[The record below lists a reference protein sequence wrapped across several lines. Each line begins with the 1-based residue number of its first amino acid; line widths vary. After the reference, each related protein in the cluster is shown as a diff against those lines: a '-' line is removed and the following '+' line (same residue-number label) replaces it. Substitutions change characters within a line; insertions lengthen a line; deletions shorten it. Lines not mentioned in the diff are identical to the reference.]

1 MSKLLK
7 PPRYLFLMRH
17 AQQRAGHLTNAGS
30 AHIRELAGRLS
41 EWVRA
46 EWRNEPD
53 RAIRVWYTAPATEVR
68 ETVDLLMQEVLAETQ
83 RPELRVGYPFSLHTP
98 HEPAGATPAVSD
110 RKSWSASLPP
120 SFPETEQGDFG
131 LTLSAYSPDDKSFR
145 ELRKWLDASKTH
157 DQARRTDVDAPLM
170 IGNDP
175 LIGWLATKLSRRTTP
190 VSRGELICLVRKR
203 DSGRWRLL
211 WTISED
217 GEAEAEAIRTKIKS
231 KMNTAAAL
239 GTVIVGLTTFLL
251 QEAFKK
257 EPSVWHWLA
266 FATLGAAAA
275 LYFLTL
281 FLYDTLQMPPRFWG
295 SRFPSRTA
303 SPKKREMP
311 WSRFRHGRS
320 SVRRPP
326 SSTAR
331 VLQAN
336 MVQIWTWIFTP
347 ATILAGLGVAL
358 FAIGATSMGRDDI
371 VHVQPWHVLAVIAG
385 LAILIA
391 AWVAWQRPNLGTSD

>member
-1 MSKLLK
+1 MSKLFK

-17 AQQRAGHLTNAGS
+17 AQHRAGHLTNAGS
-30 AHIRELAGRLS
+30 ANVRELAGRLS
-41 EWVRA
+41 EWIFA

-53 RAIRVWYTAPATEVR
+53 RAIRLWYTAPATEVR
-68 ETVDLLMQEVLAETQ
+68 ETVNLLMQEVLAETQ
-83 RPELRVGYPFSLHTP
+83 RPELRVGYPFSLRTP
-98 HEPAGATPAVSD
+98 NEPAGATRPVSD
-110 RKSWSASLPP
+110 RQSWSASLLP
-120 SFPETEQGDFG
+120 SFPKTEQGDFG

-157 DQARRTDVDAPLM
+157 DQARRTDVDAPLVV
-170 IGNDP
+170 GNDP

-190 VSRGELICLVRKR
+190 VSRGEFICLVRKYNR
-203 DSGRWRLL
+203 GRWRLL

-303 SPKKREMP
+303 SQKKREMP
-311 WSRFRHGRS
+311 WSRFRHGKP

-347 ATILAGLGVAL
+347 PPSSPASAWLSSRLVPP
-358 FAIGATSMGRDDI
+358 R
-371 VHVQPWHVLAVIAG
+371 W
-385 LAILIA
+385 A
-391 AWVAWQRPNLGTSD
+391 AMTLLTCNHGTLTW